1 MKAVIQAIRQG
12 DIVIFFFLNAFILS
26 GTNAISAIL
35 RAHALKN
42 DMILFVLST

>member
-12 DIVIFFFLNAFILS
+12 GIVIFFKKNAFILS
-26 GTNAISAIL
+26 GTNAISAIS